1 MHDLLSDI
9 SAENDNTQI
18 TTLTN
23 TERLCLSIEELQFGF
38 QITTRAIPDTIFVV
52 AVDSQWKDPD
62 PTTAREMT
70 RIMVTISNGSK
81 ERVKRWP
88 TAVKNAGH
96 TCITKLWTKSN
107 RVWTHN
113 FSHDTSYACDGCI
126 LSARPCLRRIIVKDR
141 EVIGWAELPPTK
153 RTNGT
158 LGRWKV

>member
-70 RIMVTISNGSK
+70 RIMVTFSNETK

-88 TAVKNAGH
+88 TAVKNAGEH
-96 TCITKLWTKSN
+96 L
-107 RVWTHN
+107 
-113 FSHDTSYACDGCI
+113 HD
-126 LSARPCLRRIIVKDR
+126 
-141 EVIGWAELPPTK
+141 
-153 RTNGT
+153 
-158 LGRWKV
+158 